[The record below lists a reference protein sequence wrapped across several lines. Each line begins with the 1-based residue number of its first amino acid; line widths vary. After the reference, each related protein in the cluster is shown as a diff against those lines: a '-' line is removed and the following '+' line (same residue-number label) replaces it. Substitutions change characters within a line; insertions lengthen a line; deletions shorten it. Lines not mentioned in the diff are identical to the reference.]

1 MNKKLSSVLLLLTLL
16 VTFSCNNLKKGVGL
30 RGVFLED
37 DLMTLDGDTFNVG
50 EKIGD
55 SLLVIWDYPDK
66 YEPNYL
72 IRKKRNGFYYFQ
84 HCCPKKIS

>member
-50 EKIGD
+50 EK
-55 SLLVIWDYPDK
+55 
-66 YEPNYL
+66 
-72 IRKKRNGFYYFQ
+72 
-84 HCCPKKIS
+84 